1 MCIYHYMQIY
11 DMMYYMYLLI
21 YIYISL
27 SLKQSE
33 ASVFSDDIE
42 EILVS
47 LPIRESVRAGGIP
60 QNARSQGQ
68 GPRLRW

>member
-1 MCIYHYMQIY
+1 
-11 DMMYYMYLLI
+11 MMYYIYLLI

-33 ASVFSDDIE
+33 ASVFSDDID

>member
-1 MCIYHYMQIY
+1 
-11 DMMYYMYLLI
+11 MMYYIYLLI
-21 YIYISL
+21 YIYISVREL
-27 SLKQSE
+27 QQSE
-33 ASVFSDDIE
+33 ACVFSDDID

-68 GPRLRW
+68 GPRLR

>member
-1 MCIYHYMQIY
+1 MYISLYANIWY
-11 DMMYYMYLLI
+11 DVLYIFIDI
-21 YIYISL
+21 YIYLSL

-33 ASVFSDDIE
+33 ASVFSDDID